1 MPAKVIPLGD
11 LTKAVDAALIRV
23 LGTGRPGG
31 PIIVG
36 RLVKT
41 LAGNPTTTARK
52 IAAEVTAAVPGIKV
66 TPTVIPGKGGTTI
79 GFILRSVIE
88 Q

>member
-1 MPAKVIPLGD
+1 MQVIPVSD
-11 LTKAVDAALIRV
+11 LTKAVDGALIRV

-36 RLVKT
+36 RLVKN
-41 LAGNPTTTARK
+41 LKGNPRTVARK
-52 IAAEVTAAVPGIKV
+52 VAAEVSTNLPSLRA
-66 TPTVIPGKGGTTI
+66 TPTVIPGQGGTTI
-79 GFILRSVIE
+79 GFILRPEIE